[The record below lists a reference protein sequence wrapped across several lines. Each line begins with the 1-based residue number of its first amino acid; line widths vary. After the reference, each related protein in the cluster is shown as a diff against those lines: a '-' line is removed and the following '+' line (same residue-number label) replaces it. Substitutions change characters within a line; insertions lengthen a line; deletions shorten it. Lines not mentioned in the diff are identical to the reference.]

1 MARVDLPVRIPKISA
16 EFTTA
21 LFPVFFGSK
30 SVAAPATHHVE
41 LLPRG
46 DCLSEVVEMVDR
58 KSFSVD
64 AEFRVLAVDVR
75 HYGDSHDRTLR
86 ILEAVWI
93 SHAYYSTIG
102 SLVQQMCRSSSPE
115 LLPRCRPAAIPAIH
129 REGP

>member
-1 MARVDLPVRIPKISA
+1 MRIPKISA

-46 DCLSEVVEMVDR
+46 DRLSDVV
-58 KSFSVD
+58 
-64 AEFRVLAVDVR
+64 VDVR